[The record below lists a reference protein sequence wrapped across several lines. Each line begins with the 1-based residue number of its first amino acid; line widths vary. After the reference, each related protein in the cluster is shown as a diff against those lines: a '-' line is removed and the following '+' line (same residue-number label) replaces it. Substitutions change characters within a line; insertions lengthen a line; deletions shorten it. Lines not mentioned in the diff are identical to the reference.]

1 MPTVYVASTETF
13 VGKSAVSMGLLH
25 RFQQDGYTAGYIKPV
40 GIQSGNVPDQDTAL
54 IKQIFNLPASL
65 EQMAPVVM
73 TPSLIEGVLHGK
85 RVSYSEQVQQAFAAV
100 SAATDVMVVEGSNNW
115 AEGALIGLS
124 AARVIEM
131 LNASSLLVSR
141 YRGLH
146 TVDILLTVKRYLGNQ
161 LTGVLLNQV
170 EPPQVDYVRRE
181 IVPFLEREGIS
192 VFGIL
197 PQDRLLGSVA
207 VSELAEHLNAEI
219 IGDKAWCEKP
229 VESLMIGAMNT
240 ESGLSF
246 FRRRPRKAVIT
257 GGDRVDLQL
266 VALETDT
273 SVLVLSGNISPMI
286 QVQERAEDRRIPILV
301 VAEDTL
307 SAVEKAEQLLGRVRF
322 HQPAKF
328 DRFMELM
335 GSGFDFNRL
344 YAMLEMSR
352 P

>member
-40 GIQSGNVPDQDTAL
+40 GIQSGSGEEQDTAL
-54 IKQIFNLPASL
+54 IKATFNLPASV
-65 EQMAPVVM
+65 EQMAPVIM
-73 TPSLIEGVLHGK
+73 TPTLIEGILHGK
-85 RVSYSEQVQQAFAAV
+85 RVSYAEQVQQAFAAI
-100 SAATDVMVVEGSNNW
+100 AADTDVMVVEGSNTW

-131 LNASSLLVSR
+131 LHASSLLVSR

-146 TVDILLTVKRYLGNQ
+146 TVDILLTVKRYLDTK

-170 EPPQVDYVRRE
+170 EPPQVDYVRRD
-181 IVPFLEREGIS
+181 IVPFLEREGIP

-197 PQDRLLGSVA
+197 PQDRFLSSVS
-207 VSELAEHLNAEI
+207 VGELAAHLNATL
-219 IGDKAWCEKP
+219 IGDRAWCDKP

-240 ESGLSF
+240 ESGLSY

-273 SVLVLSGNISPMI
+273 SVLVLSGNFSPML
-286 QVQERAEDRRIPILV
+286 QVMERAEDRQIPILV

-307 SAVEKAEQLLGRVRF
+307 TAVEKAEQLFGKVRF

-335 GSGFDFNRL
+335 HNGFDFTRL